1 MFYVFAV
8 AAVVGTGLLWWLPK
22 VMLER
27 LARQSGLSHTQAV
40 QAGLWALLSWPGYLI
55 FRRKLGTRPKS
66 DRVGADTD
74 RG

>member
-27 LARQSGLSHTQAV
+27 LAMRSGLSHTQTI
-40 QAGLWALLSWPGYLI
+40 QTGLWALLSWPGYFI
-55 FRRKLGTRPKS
+55 VRRKLKRSKS
-66 DRVGADTD
+66 DEA
-74 RG
+74 